1 MRRLIVVAACSIALA
16 SCGSSDADADGDG
29 KISME
34 EAAAKSED
42 LVKPEPGQ
50 YRATVEMVDLQMPD
64 APKEVQDAM
73 KAAMN
78 QGPQTNEYCL
88 TKEEADKGFE
98 EMIKESQAQ
107 DNCTFEKFD
116 ADGGNIDA
124 VMVCETPGQPTA
136 RMTMKGVGTSTT
148 SKMDMTMDVTG
159 PDGKAMKMVMKSSQ
173 ERIGD
178 CAAEG

>member
-78 QGPQTNEYCL
+78 
-88 TKEEADKGFE
+88 
-98 EMIKESQAQ
+98 
-107 DNCTFEKFD
+107 
-116 ADGGNIDA
+116 
-124 VMVCETPGQPTA
+124 
-136 RMTMKGVGTSTT
+136 
-148 SKMDMTMDVTG
+148 
-159 PDGKAMKMVMKSSQ
+159 
-173 ERIGD
+173 
-178 CAAEG
+178 

>member
-50 YRATVEMVDLQMPD
+50 YRVTVEMVDLQMPG
-64 APKEVQDAM
+64 APPEVQEMMKNAM
-73 KAAMN
+73 D
-78 QGPQTNEYCL
+78 QGPQTNEHCL
-88 TKEEADKGFE
+88 TAEDAAKGFE

-107 DNCTFEKFD
+107 ENCTFEKFD

-124 VMVCETPGQPTA
+124 VMVCQAPGQPAA
-136 RMTMKGVGTSTT
+136 RMTMKGVGTSTS
-148 SKMDMTMDVTG
+148 SKMDMTMNVTG
-159 PDGKAMKMVMKSSQ
+159 PDGKEMKMVMKSSQ

-178 CAAEG
+178 CPTAG